1 MTITLQ
7 KIENKYKREGDPG
20 NEKSVAGMVRIGAD
34 TVPFETDGPK
44 KERAEQREHKRMGK
58 LFAVSKQIDVLVWQE
73 AMRRVCFGDAK
84 TRWVT
89 RCKQYGRPKFYCSEW
104 ERESRSLVRSG
115 WISFLD

>member
-20 NEKSVAGMVRIGAD
+20 DKKSVAGMVRIGGD
-34 TVPFETDGPK
+34 PIPFETDGPK
-44 KERAEQREHKRMGK
+44 KERAEQREQKRMGK
-58 LFAVSKQIDVLVWQE
+58 LFVVSKQIDVLVWQQ
-73 AMRRVCFGDAK
+73 AMRRVYFGDAK
-84 TRWVT
+84 TQWVT

-104 ERESRSLVRSG
+104 ERESRSPVRSG